1 MRNRRFQVYSSEK
14 DFSELL
20 FFGNGPFRGQNV
32 TTSSLNYLQAN
43 VTEGGYRYNL
53 LNREKLNINSSVG
66 LSILSGY
73 RQVGSQAISLYTA
86 RDGSYIDASFNNTS
100 IVGASSGIQ
109 GLGLFSDIQVDYH
122 TNKLNTVS
130 FLANNINGYHLF
142 ESNEINI
149 DTSFR
154 FNGVFFDVFNSEA
167 SVTNYLDS
175 AYNETIN
182 RNREDKSYVFLP
194 SQIKLKW
201 LFRLN
206 PKSSIVSSFEALSL
220 GKYGVTAQV
229 AYYRRFGS
237 SLKTKTVFGYGNFIG
252 LTWSEAIE
260 YRREKYSFFL
270 EINNLQA
277 AAIPSKTRNYGLSVG
292 LFKQL

>member
-1 MRNRRFQVYSSEK
+1 M
-14 DFSELL
+14 
-20 FFGNGPFRGQNV
+20 
-32 TTSSLNYLQAN
+32 
-43 VTEGGYRYNL
+43 
-53 LNREKLNINSSVG
+53 
-66 LSILSGY
+66 
-73 RQVGSQAISLYTA
+73 
-86 RDGSYIDASFNNTS
+86 
-100 IVGASSGIQ
+100 
-109 GLGLFSDIQVDYH
+109 FSDIQVDYH

-194 SQIKLKW
+194 TQIKLKW

-252 LTWSEAIE
+252 LTWSEAIV
-260 YRREKYSFFL
+260 L
-270 EINNLQA
+270 
-277 AAIPSKTRNYGLSVG
+277 
-292 LFKQL
+292 